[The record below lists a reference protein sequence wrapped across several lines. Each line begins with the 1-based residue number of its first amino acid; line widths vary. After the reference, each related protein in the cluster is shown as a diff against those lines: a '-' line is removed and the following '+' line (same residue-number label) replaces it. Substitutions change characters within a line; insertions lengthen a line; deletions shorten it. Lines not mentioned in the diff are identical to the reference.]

1 MSLLEIS
8 HLTTKFETQQGTVS
22 AVRDVSYHLEEGEV
36 LGIVGESGSGKI
48 VGMIFQDPMT
58 FLNPILKIG
67 IQMTEGIRKHQNCS
81 KKEAEAK
88 AIELMR
94 QVGIP
99 SPEKRLDQYPFEF
112 SGGMRR
118 RIIIATA
125 LACDPKLIIAD
136 EPTTALDVTVQA
148 QILELLKKLTKEKGT
163 SVIMI
168 THDLGVVASMCDRI
182 AIMYAGQ
189 IVEEG
194 TVDEIFYEPHHP
206 YTKGL
211 LNSINNSAKD
221 NDEPLVP
228 IPGTPPDLLKL
239 PKGCA
244 FMSRCPYTMK
254 ICEVQA
260 SPVTTYSET
269 HCCRCWLECMDETKI
284 TVSGE
289 EAALE
294 DSMAGSHFYPDFAA
308 VLLKQKVAEQ
318 YGLKAE
324 NVLTGAGSSAMIDMI
339 GLTFLD
345 EGDEVLFSAP
355 TYGAFADMAY
365 LNGGVPVSVPV
376 TEEQKF
382 NLPAMKEKIGEK
394 TKIVVI
400 CNPNNPTGTYVPIG
414 ELEAFADTLPE
425 DVLLVMDEAY
435 MEFATEPDCCS
446 MVDYM
451 KAHLEKPILVLRT
464 FSKYYAMA
472 GLRVGYALGSEEL
485 IGIMRKCSA
494 SWNLNVCAQKAAV
507 AGLADQEYYQEQ
519 KAKIVEGREYLEKEM
534 AALGCRVYPSQS
546 NFIYF
551 DTGKDPAW
559 IQEQLMEKGIR
570 IGAFEMSRVSVG
582 TMEECKLYI
591 KALKEILEAAE

>member
-112 SGGMRR
+112 SGGMRQ

-206 YTKGL
+206 YTKGF

-345 EGDEVLFSAP
+345 DGDEVLFSAP

-582 TMEECKLYI
+582 TIEECKLYI

>member
-254 ICEVQA
+254 IYEVQA

-345 EGDEVLFSAP
+345 DGDEVLFSAP

-451 KAHLEKPILVLRT
+451 KAHPEKPILVLRT

-485 IGIMRKCSA
+485 IGILRKCSA

-534 AALGCRVYPSQS
+534 AAFGCRVYPSQS

>member
-112 SGGMRR
+112 SGGMRQ

-394 TKIVVI
+394 TKLVVI

-451 KAHLEKPILVLRT
+451 KAHPEKPILVLRT

-485 IGIMRKCSA
+485 IGILRKCSA

>member
-112 SGGMRR
+112 SGGMRQ

-206 YTKGL
+206 YTKGF

-345 EGDEVLFSAP
+345 DGDEVLFSAP

>member
-99 SPEKRLDQYPFEF
+99 SPEKRLDQYPLEF

-345 EGDEVLFSAP
+345 EGDEVLFSTP

-400 CNPNNPTGTYVPIG
+400 CNPNNPTGTYEPIG
-414 ELEAFADTLPE
+414 ELKAFADTLPE

-451 KAHLEKPILVLRT
+451 KAHPEKPILVLRT

-534 AALGCRVYPSQS
+534 VALGCRVYPSQS

>member
-125 LACDPKLIIAD
+125 LACDPELIIAD

-345 EGDEVLFSAP
+345 DGDEVLFSAP

-534 AALGCRVYPSQS
+534 VALGCRVYPSQS

-582 TMEECKLYI
+582 TMEECQLFLQY
-591 KALKEILEAAE
+591 LKEILETA

>member
-446 MVDYM
+446 MVDYI
-451 KAHLEKPILVLRT
+451 KAHPEKPILVLRT

-485 IGIMRKCSA
+485 IGILRKCSA

>member
-345 EGDEVLFSAP
+345 DGDEVLFSTP

-435 MEFATEPDCCS
+435 MEFAIEPDCCS

-451 KAHLEKPILVLRT
+451 KAHPEKPILVLRT

-534 AALGCRVYPSQS
+534 VALGCRVYPSQS

-582 TMEECKLYI
+582 TMEECQLFLQY
-591 KALKEILEAAE
+591 LKEILETA

>member
-125 LACDPKLIIAD
+125 LACDPELIIAD

-345 EGDEVLFSAP
+345 DGDEVLFSAP

-485 IGIMRKCSA
+485 IGILRKCSA

-507 AGLADQEYYQEQ
+507 AGLADQEDYQEQ

>member
-435 MEFATEPDCCS
+435 IEFATEPDCCS
-446 MVDYM
+446 MVDYI
-451 KAHLEKPILVLRT
+451 KAHPEKPILVLRT

-485 IGIMRKCSA
+485 IGILRKCSA